1 MKCDDVIR
9 AIPLYLYGE
18 VSPAE
23 EELVEDHIAGCAA
36 CAQEFKLQKAVNA
49 ALDTREMTVPAG
61 LLQECRGD
69 LTRQV
74 ARVPEYQRAH
84 RHGLADWFR
93 DLLHNGIPMRV
104 PVSAMALVAMGY
116 FAARLT
122 GPVTLSNAT
131 FGGSPLSATNA
142 SLENSAF
149 SSAIRSIE
157 SQPSGTVRIALDEIH
172 RKEVTGR
179 LNDEK
184 IQRLLLA
191 GVREEGNPGVRVE
204 SVGMLKECVQSSP
217 VRAALLD
224 AVLHDRNAGVRLKA
238 LEGLKA
244 FAGEAAVRQ
253 TLAQV
258 LLHDDNAGVRIET
271 IDVLTSHRDDAM
283 VGILQDVFQK
293 EDNHYVRTRVQ
304 NALQEMHATVGTF

>member
-1 MKCDDVIR
+1 MKCEDVLR

-18 VSPAE
+18 VSPVE
-23 EELVEDHIAGCAA
+23 EELLEDHVAGCTA
-36 CAQEFKLQKAVNA
+36 CAQEFKLQKAVHA
-49 ALDTREMTVPAG
+49 ALDSREMIVPAG

-69 LTRQV
+69 LTRRV
-74 ARVPEYQRAH
+74 ARQPEYQRTVG
-84 RHGLADWFR
+84 HGVGEWFR
-93 DLLHNGIPMRV
+93 DLLQHGIPLRV
-104 PVSAMALVAMGY
+104 PVSAMALIAVGY
-116 FAARLT
+116 LAARLT
-122 GPVTLSNAT
+122 GPLAVGN
-131 FGGSPLSATNA
+131 GSLSAANA
-142 SLENSAF
+142 SLENSPF

-157 SQPSGTVRIALDEIH
+157 SQSSGTVRIALDEIH
-172 RKEVTGR
+172 RREVTGR
-179 LNDEK
+179 LDDEK
-184 IQRLLLA
+184 IQGLLLA
-191 GVREEGNPGVRVE
+191 GLREENNPGVRVE
-204 SVGMLKECVQSSP
+204 SVGMLRECVQSSP

-224 AVLHDRNAGVRLKA
+224 RVLHDPNAGVRLKA

-244 FAGEAAVRQ
+244 FAGEASVRQ

-258 LLHDDNAGVRIET
+258 LLHDDNPGVRIET

>member
-1 MKCDDVIR
+1 MKCEDVVR
-9 AIPLYLYGE
+9 AIPLYVYGE

-36 CAQEFKLQKAVNA
+36 CAQEFKLQKALHA
-49 ALDTREMTVPAG
+49 ALDTREMTVPGG

-69 LTRQV
+69 LMR
-74 ARVPEYQRAH
+74 RVGRDPNPQRAAH
-84 RHGLADWFR
+84 QGAIDWLR
-93 DLLHNGIPMRV
+93 DLLHHGIPMRV
-104 PVSAMALVAMGY
+104 PVSAMALIAMGY

-122 GPVTLSNAT
+122 GPGAGSFAT
-131 FGGSPLSATNA
+131 TNA
-142 SLENSAF
+142 SLEGNGSFSAV
-149 SSAIRSIE
+149 RSIE
-157 SQPSGTVRIALDEIH
+157 PQSSGTVRISLDDI
-172 RKEVTGR
+172 RRREVTGR
-179 LNDEK
+179 LDDEN

-191 GVREEGNPGVRVE
+191 AVREENNPGVRVE
-204 SVGMLKECVQSSP
+204 SVGMLNECAQSSP

-224 AVLHDRNAGVRLKA
+224 RVLHDPNAGVRLKA

-244 FAGEAAVRQ
+244 FAGDAGVRQ

-271 IDVLTSHRDDAM
+271 IDVLTSHHDDAM

-304 NALQEMHATVGTF
+304 NALQEMHATLGTF

>member
-1 MKCDDVIR
+1 MTCQEIVH
-9 AIPLYLYGE
+9 AIPFYLYGE
-18 VSPAE
+18 VSPATE
-23 EELVEDHIAGCAA
+23 EIVEDHVAQCAA
-36 CAQEFKLQKAVNA
+36 CARELQVQKAVHS
-49 ALDTREMTVPAG
+49 ALDSREMTVPAG

-69 LTRQV
+69 LTRNIV
-74 ARVPEYQRAH
+74 REAAASRAAGH
-84 RHGLADWFR
+84 TGFGVGEWLRE
-93 DLLHNGIPMRV
+93 LLHHGIPFRV
-104 PVSAMALVAMGY
+104 PVGALALLAIGY

-122 GPVTLSNAT
+122 GPMS
-131 FGGSPLSATNA
+131 FGGSGTTNA
-142 SLENSAF
+142 GLENSIYT
-149 SSAIRSIE
+149 SAIRSIE
-157 SQPSGTVRIALDEIH
+157 PQASGHVRIAVDEIH
-172 RKEVTGR
+172 RREVTGQ

-191 GVREEGNPGVRVE
+191 AVRDENNPGLRVE
-204 SVGMLKECVQSSP
+204 SVGVLKECVQSSP

-224 AVLHDRNAGVRLKA
+224 AVRHDPNAGVRLKA

-244 FAGEAAVRQ
+244 FAGEPQVRQ
-253 TLAQV
+253 ALAQV
-258 LLHDDNAGVRIET
+258 LLHDDNPGVRIET

>member
-1 MKCDDVIR
+1 MKCEDIVH

-18 VSPAE
+18 VTPVV

-36 CAQEFKLQKAVNA
+36 CAQEFTLQKAVHA

-69 LTRQV
+69 LTRKI
-74 ARVPEYQRAH
+74 ARVPEHQRAGH
-84 RHGLADWFR
+84 HSGVGDWLR
-93 DLLHNGIPMRV
+93 DLLHHGIPMRV
-104 PVSAMALVAMGY
+104 PVSAMALIAIGY

-122 GPVTLSNAT
+122 GPVHSDVP
-131 FGGSPLSATNA
+131 GSLTTTNA
-142 SLENSAF
+142 GLENAGF
-149 SSAIRSIE
+149 SSSIRSIE
-157 SQPSGTVRIALDEIH
+157 SQPSGSVRIALDETH
-172 RKEVTGR
+172 RREVTGR
-179 LNDEK
+179 LDDEK
-184 IQRLLLA
+184 IVRLLLA
-191 GVREEGNPGVRVE
+191 AASEENNAGIRVE
-204 SVGMLKECVQSSP
+204 SVGMLKECAQSSP

-224 AVLHDRNAGVRLKA
+224 RVLHDPNAGVRWKA

-244 FAGEAAVRQ
+244 FAGETAVRK

-258 LLHDDNAGVRIET
+258 LLHDDNPGVRIET
-271 IDVLTSHRDDAM
+271 IEVLESHRDDAM

-304 NALQEMHATVGTF
+304 NALQEMHATLGTF

>member
-1 MKCDDVIR
+1 
-9 AIPLYLYGE
+9 
-18 VSPAE
+18 
-23 EELVEDHIAGCAA
+23 
-36 CAQEFKLQKAVNA
+36 
-49 ALDTREMTVPAG
+49 
-61 LLQECRGD
+61 
-69 LTRQV
+69 
-74 ARVPEYQRAH
+74 
-84 RHGLADWFR
+84 
-93 DLLHNGIPMRV
+93 
-104 PVSAMALVAMGY
+104 MALIALGY

-122 GPVTLSNAT
+122 GPAPLGP
-131 FGGSPLSATNA
+131 GGLGITNA
-142 SLENSAF
+142 SLEGTRSF
-149 SSAIRSIE
+149 STIRAIE
-157 SQPSGTVRIALDEIH
+157 PQASGTVRIALDEIH
-172 RKEVTGR
+172 RREVTGR
-179 LNDEK
+179 LNEEK

-191 GVREEGNPGVRVE
+191 GVREENNPGVRVE
-204 SVGMLKECVQSSP
+204 SVGMLKDCVQSSP

-258 LLHDDNAGVRIET
+258 LLHDDNPGVRIET

-304 NALQEMHATVGTF
+304 NALQEMHATLGTF